1 MPMHASQ
8 PEMAQVAQTPHEDET
23 RPMASSS
30 PAMRQMNA
38 VYDWS
43 GPDDPDNPRNF
54 PLALRV
60 FSISANVA
68 LAFVATFAGSIYA
81 PAQDQVQREMQCPAE
96 VAMLPLSLYNLGLA
110 FGPLV
115 GAPLSETYGRKMVY
129 VVTTPIFVAFMLGG
143 GFAKDMTSLIVCRF
157 FAGMFASPNINNT
170 SATILDYTPAQ
181 KRGVSLGIYYSLP
194 SLGATLAPLIGG
206 FILQARGW
214 RWTQWISIMLAVLL
228 YLPVLFTRETYKK
241 VILRKRAIHMG
252 MADSISQQTS
262 ASRTLRYFFHTLILR
277 PLDMLFTEPIVTL
290 VSLYNGLI
298 FGILYAFVT
307 TIPWIFSHYYG
318 FSSTG
323 QSLSYLGVT
332 LGTLIACVPFILIDT
347 CFYQKRLRE
356 WEAASSSS
364 AHNPHHDQQL
374 PPENRLIPA
383 MVGSLPLP
391 VSLLIAGW
399 TAQYHVHWI
408 IPILFQGAA
417 MLSSLLIYASA
428 NLFMLDTYGPLYG
441 ASASGAMMLT
451 RYTLSFAFPMFTVQM
466 FKALGVGW
474 AMTVLAL
481 LSLLMA
487 PIPWIFGVFG
497 ERLRRKSKLEMS
509 N

>member
-1 MPMHASQ
+1 MATTVCQ
-8 PEMAQVAQTPHEDET
+8 PEMAQVAHED
-23 RPMASSS
+23 MASSS
-30 PAMRQMNA
+30 PAIIRQMNA
-38 VYDWS
+38 VYDWT

-54 PLALRV
+54 SLALRV
-60 FSISANVA
+60 FSITANTA
-68 LAFVATFAGSIYA
+68 LAFVATFAGAIYA

-96 VAMLPLSLYNLGLA
+96 VAMLPLALYNLGLA

-129 VVTTPIFVAFMLGG
+129 VVTTPVFVAFMLGG
-143 GFAKDMTSLIVCRF
+143 AFARNMNSLIVCRF

-181 KRGVSLGIYYSLP
+181 QRGVSLGIYYSLP
-194 SLGATLAPLIGG
+194 SLGATVAPLIGG
-206 FILQARGW
+206 FILQVRDW
-214 RWTQWISIMLAVLL
+214 RWTQWVAIMVTVVL
-228 YLPVLFTRETYKK
+228 YLPVLFTKETYKK
-241 VILRKRAIHMG
+241 AILRKRAIRMG
-252 MADSISQQTS
+252 MADSMSQQTS
-262 ASRTLRYFFHTLILR
+262 ASKTLRYFFHTLILR

-298 FGILYAFVT
+298 FGLLYAFVT
-307 TIPWIFSHYYG
+307 TIPWIFTHYYG
-318 FSSTG
+318 FSNTG

-347 CFYQKRLRE
+347 RFYQKRLCR
-356 WEAASSSS
+356 WEATPSLSSHHHHHHHH
-364 AHNPHHDQQL
+364 HNSQQL
-374 PPENRLIPA
+374 PPETRLVPA
-383 MVGSLPLP
+383 MIGSFPLP
-391 VSLLIAGW
+391 ASLLIAGW
-399 TAQYHVHWI
+399 TAQYQVHWI
-408 IPILFQGAA
+408 TPILFQGAA

-451 RYTLSFAFPMFTVQM
+451 RYSLSFAFPMFTVQM
-466 FKALGVGW
+466 FTALGVGW

-487 PIPWIFGVFG
+487 PIPWCFWVFG
-497 ERLRRKSKLEMS
+497 ERLRRRSKYEMS
-509 N
+509 L